1 MKNIFKLIFF
11 TCAVSFI
18 LFSCDT
24 DSIVGNLKTEELF
37 SLNYGNY
44 EDEFHLYTSEPADY
58 FSSLVMRDGFF
69 YIADSASKKVNQFSS
84 YGDLVS
90 ILYNPVNNPVPSF
103 VQLSDIEVANTGFP
117 TEAATKRSTEYP
129 FNKIT
134 GISTDSRQYLYVVD
148 YLPEGRYETDS
159 ETGQLLRQV
168 VLRFSADGTFID
180 YIGQQGPG
188 GIPFPT
194 IKNIYTTNNNELITV
209 CVSPEKYIV
218 YWFSEDGFLKYTIPF
233 YFDQLPSIDVE
244 NSSENFASIGNIVPD
259 YNQQKLYI
267 KIDYSSMTYDVSSQ
281 VQSGINYEK
290 TVLYTFNLLTEQYE
304 EPLAVPSYEETISSE
319 YSKEVY
325 NIPYDFLGITESGWY
340 FFLLANKEGYS
351 VMMIAPN
358 GEKIIKRNLKINDDD
373 LIYYNISLSYNGIIT
388 GLLSDRQK
396 TSVVWWRTDSI
407 IENFFVE

>member
-209 CVSPEKYIV
+209 CISPEKYIV

-244 NSSENFASIGNIVPD
+244 NSSESFASIGNIVPD

>member
-1 MKNIFKLIFF
+1 M
-11 TCAVSFI
+11 
-18 LFSCDT
+18 
-24 DSIVGNLKTEELF
+24 
-37 SLNYGNY
+37 
-44 EDEFHLYTSEPADY
+44 
-58 FSSLVMRDGFF
+58 
-69 YIADSASKKVNQFSS
+69 
-84 YGDLVS
+84 
-90 ILYNPVNNPVPSF
+90 
-103 VQLSDIEVANTGFP
+103 QLSDIEVANTGFP

-209 CVSPEKYIV
+209 CISPEKYIV

-244 NSSENFASIGNIVPD
+244 NSSESFASIGNIVPD

>member
-1 MKNIFKLIFF
+1 MKNILKLIFF
-11 TCAVSFI
+11 TCAVSFCF
-18 LFSCDT
+18 FSCDT
-24 DSIVGNLKTEELF
+24 DSFVGNLKTEELF

-58 FSSLVMRDGFF
+58 YSSLVMRDGFF

-90 ILYNPVNNPVPSF
+90 ILYNPESNPIPSF

-134 GISTDSRQYLYVVD
+134 GISTDARQYLYVVD

-159 ETGQLLRQV
+159 ESGQLLRQV

-209 CVSPEKYIV
+209 CISTDKYIV

-233 YFDQLPSIDVE
+233 YFDQLPLLNAE

-267 KIDYSSMTYDVSSQ
+267 KIDYSFMTYDASSQ

-290 TVLYTFNLLTEQYE
+290 TVLYTFDLLTEQYE
-304 EPLAVPSYEETISSE
+304 EPLVVPSYEETISSE

-340 FFLLANKEGYS
+340 FFILANKEGYS

-358 GEKIIKRNLKINDDD
+358 GEKIVKRNLKINDSD

-388 GLLSDRQK
+388 GLLSDSQK

>member
-209 CVSPEKYIV
+209 CISPEKYIV

-233 YFDQLPSIDVE
+233 YF
-244 NSSENFASIGNIVPD
+244 ASIGNIVPD
-259 YNQQKLYI
+259 YNLQKLYI

>member
-209 CVSPEKYIV
+209 CISPEKYIV

-233 YFDQLPSIDVE
+233 YFDQLPLIDVE
-244 NSSENFASIGNIVPD
+244 NSSESFASIGNIVPD

-358 GEKIIKRNLKINDDD
+358 GEKIIKRNLKIKDDD

>member
-209 CVSPEKYIV
+209 CISPEKYIV

-290 TVLYTFNLLTEQYE
+290 TVLYTFNLLTEQYD

-358 GEKIIKRNLKINDDD
+358 GEKIIKRNLKIKDDD

>member
-209 CVSPEKYIV
+209 CISPEKYIV

-233 YFDQLPSIDVE
+233 YFDQLPSINVE

-290 TVLYTFNLLTEQYE
+290 TVLYTFDLLTEQYE